1 LGCSK
6 GAVLCVPLELFTI
19 IYTRVNYNKNAISD
33 IVHFNDQLIIKSI
46 DNVINFV

>member
-1 LGCSK
+1 MGCSK
-6 GAVLCVPLELFTI
+6 GGVLCVPLEHFTI

-33 IVHFNDQLIIKSI
+33 IVYFNDQLIIKSI